1 MEQKSLINYT
11 KEAFT
16 LPINLAYLMFLITA
30 VIGMGIVAGS
40 FTTPILMVAA
50 LGAAAEM
57 AYLAYMPSNQR
68 FVRAVNSRHQTV
80 LTNLERQYLS
90 FKYLQQLGKD
100 YLDRYMS
107 FYHKKQLVTEN
118 LLKNQD
124 KTGSLDY
131 SYIEK
136 LHSLESYYV
145 ELLYGLEQYEKYNK
159 SGSQEQ
165 LVAEMSKIRLE
176 MENASEAVRN
186 QYKRRLNVLQK
197 RTEKL
202 MEAKEKMQVA
212 RIQIDTLEDTMNYIV
227 DQSLTLKN
235 PNEIGRAIDEIITNA
250 EQHHSTIEE
259 LDRVLSEI
267 NLPSVSLSSEKQD
280 EEAYYNSGIQNQTL

>member
-16 LPINLAYLMFLITA
+16 LPINLAFLMFMITT
-30 VIGMGIVAGS
+30 VIGFSIVAGS
-40 FTTPILMVAA
+40 FTTPILIVSA

-57 AYLAYMPSNQR
+57 AYLAYMPTNKR
-68 FVRAVNSRHQTV
+68 FVRAVNARYQTV
-80 LTNLERQYLS
+80 LNNLERQYLS

-267 NLPSVSLSSEKQD
+267 NLPSVSLSSDKQD
-280 EEAYYNSGIQNQTL
+280 EEAYYNSGIQNPIL